1 MPAKHHI
8 GGSGGRPAS
17 HRRRRTWLAATAI
30 AVAAMAGGLTAGL
43 TLAGR
48 STETA
53 AAAKPQPVGGRICGE
68 PSLHSPYDYDGTS
81 GPYRSGTA
89 GLPTYG
95 TSASDF
101 PADTAGQVL
110 PTGSQRY
117 SAYQLKPA
125 TVYYLLP
132 GMHSG
137 TFMAN
142 EYDAFVGGQNAGQS
156 TVLSGGYS
164 DEHWAIDSDS
174 SDGDQAGVTIE
185 YLTIEKYT
193 PGTNAAAINQ
203 ETNTNWVLRYNTI
216 MLNAPGAGLMAG
228 SGSVITDNCL
238 TLNGQYGFQSVAVN
252 SWGRDSVTGG
262 PYDITIVHNE
272 ISYNDTCDYEG
283 LLSNPAIGWHNF
295 DPVPASYRN
304 SHCGSVVPD
313 GDQGGFKLWQT
324 DGVTIKNNYIHN
336 NWGPGAWVD
345 TDNANTDF
353 TGNVITANDGPAI
366 TEEISYN
373 FSITGNYLADN
384 DWIDGLGNASFP
396 QPAIYV
402 AGSGSF
408 GTLGPVPRCPE
419 PACAAQG
426 SYPSGSVISGNAL
439 VNNGG
444 GVFLFQ
450 DSSRYC
456 SDGSDGGCTLAGSP
470 FTVAACAAGLRL
482 ATVDTATYLGE
493 ASGHPSQDWWDG
505 CQWETENVAVNH
517 NVIDFNPAQI
527 EDCNQSDWPACGAGG
542 VSSDYGSPPDDEPG
556 WVVPTQITFFRHNSF
571 ADNSYHG
578 PSIFWAWNQGN
589 QVTWTDWTGSI
600 AGGDRCSAPS
610 ERQSGSCAGP
620 FGQDTGSTYDP
631 APPTKN
637 PPPPGG

>member
-1 MPAKHHI
+1 V
-8 GGSGGRPAS
+8 
-17 HRRRRTWLAATAI
+17 L
-30 AVAAMAGGLTAGL
+30 VAAGLTAGL

-48 STETA
+48 PDRTSRVA
-53 AAAKPQPVGGRICGE
+53 ARQPVGGRICGQ
-68 PSLHSPYDYDGTS
+68 PTLRSPYHYDGTP

-95 TSASDF
+95 TPGSDF

-110 PTGSQRY
+110 PTGSERY
-117 SAYQLKPA
+117 AAYQLTPA

-137 TFMAN
+137 SFMAATR
-142 EYDAFVGGQNAGQS
+142 DAFVGGQGPDGS

-174 SDGDQAGVTIE
+174 SDGDQADVTIE

-193 PGTNAAAINQ
+193 PNTNAAAINQ
-203 ETNTNWVLRYNTI
+203 ETNTGWVIRYNTVT
-216 MLNAPGAGLMAG
+216 LNAPGAGVMAG
-228 SGSVITDNCL
+228 SGSVISDNCL

-252 SWGRDSVTGG
+252 SWGRDSVTSG
-262 PYDITIVHNE
+262 PYDIMVVHNE
-272 ISYNDTCDYEG
+272 VSYNDTCDYEG

-295 DPVPASYRN
+295 DPVPARYRN

-324 DGVTIKNNYIHN
+324 DGVTIEDDYIHN

-353 TGNVITANDGPAI
+353 TGDTITANDGPAI

-373 FSITGNYLADN
+373 FSITDNYLADN
-384 DWIDGLGNASFP
+384 DWIDGLGNANFP

-402 AGSGSF
+402 AGSGS
-408 GTLGPVPRCPE
+408 GSALGPVPRCPE
-419 PACAAQG
+419 AACAVQG
-426 SYPSGSVISGNAL
+426 SYPTGSVISDNTL

-450 DSSRYC
+450 DSNRYC
-456 SDGSDGGCTLAGSP
+456 SDGSDGSCTLAGSP
-470 FTVAACAAGLRL
+470 FTLAGCAAGLRV
-482 ATVDTATYLGE
+482 ATVDTASYLGD
-493 ASGHPSQDWWDG
+493 ATGHPSQDWWDG
-505 CQWETENVAVNH
+505 CQWETENVAVTR

-527 EDCNQSDWPACGAGG
+527 EDCNQADWPACGAVGI
-542 VSSDYGSPPDDEPG
+542 SSNYGSPPDDEPG
-556 WVVPTQITFFRHNSF
+556 WVVPTQITFFRHNTW
-571 ADNSYHG
+571 ADNSYRG
-578 PSIFWAWNQGN
+578 PSIFYAWNQGN
-589 QVTWTDWTGSI
+589 QVSWTEWTGSI
-600 AGGDRCSAPS
+600 AGGDRCSAS
-610 ERQSGSCAGP
+610 TDRQAGSCAGP
-620 FGQDTGSTYDP
+620 FGQDAGSSYDP
-631 APPTKN
+631 APPEKN
-637 PPPPGG
+637 PQPPG